1 MNSLSY
7 SSDYILSIAL
17 THLGSYI
24 VFKII
29 FQIAMR
35 FRSQLTKTFNT
46 QHISFVF
53 ISHHIHIIW
62 SYVLL

>member
-7 SSDYILSIAL
+7 SSDYILYIAL

-29 FQIAMR
+29 
-35 FRSQLTKTFNT
+35 L
-46 QHISFVF
+46 
-53 ISHHIHIIW
+53 
-62 SYVLL
+62 